1 MVKLTKEIILDTLY
15 KHKKE
20 IRSFGVKKI
29 SLFGSFARDEQKK
42 NSDIDFLVE
51 FEKNRGLFR
60 DFYGLMHFLEDTF
73 NKKIDLVEPEYIRKE
88 LKEDIL
94 EGMKY
99 EAKV

>member
-1 MVKLTKEIILDTLY
+1 MVKLTKEIILDTLH

-20 IRSFGVKKI
+20 IRNFGVKKI
-29 SLFGSFARDEQKK
+29 SLFGSFARDEQNK